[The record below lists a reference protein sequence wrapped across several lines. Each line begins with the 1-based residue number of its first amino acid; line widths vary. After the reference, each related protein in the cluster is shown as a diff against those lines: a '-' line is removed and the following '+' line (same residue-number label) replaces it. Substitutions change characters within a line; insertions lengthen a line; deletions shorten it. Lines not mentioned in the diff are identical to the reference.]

1 MNHDIVTRLRV
12 HNHHAKKLAEN
23 ESLSDLHRDAFMR
36 CEDLTWL
43 AADRIEKLLEDTERL
58 RKERDEA
65 RREAMSWFI
74 DQACRSEDV
83 DEEYK
88 KRGWEYLKE
97 NTNGEQK

>member
-1 MNHDIVTRLRV
+1 MTDDIVERLRV
-12 HNHHAKKLAEN
+12 LNHHAKKLAEN

-65 RREAMSWFI
+65 RREAMSERFCGQCGSTFRL
-74 DQACRSEDV
+74 DKNMPFPHSVC
-83 DEEYK
+83 
-88 KRGWEYLKE
+88 
-97 NTNGEQK
+97 GECEKNKP